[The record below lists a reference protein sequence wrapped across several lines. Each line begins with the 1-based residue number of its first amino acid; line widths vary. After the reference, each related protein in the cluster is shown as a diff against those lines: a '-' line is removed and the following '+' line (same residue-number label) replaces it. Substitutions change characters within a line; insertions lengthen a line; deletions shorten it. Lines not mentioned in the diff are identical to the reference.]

1 MKLEGKKALVTGASR
16 GIGPPYI
23 PSEVVTTLMPEV
35 VDFEPHEALDGK
47 EDGLYFYRKI
57 IDRCKEFLK
66 SQGYLL
72 FEIGYDQ
79 GEAVSSMLRCAGF
92 EEVRVIKDL
101 ARNDRVV
108 MGHL

>member
-1 MKLEGKKALVTGASR
+1 MCPILR
-16 GIGPPYI
+16 I
-23 PSEVVTTLMPEV
+23 
-35 VDFEPHEALDGK
+35 F
-47 EDGLYFYRKI
+47 R
-57 IDRCKEFLK
+57 EFLK
-66 SQGYLL
+66 PQGYLI

-92 EEVRVIKDL
+92 EEVHVIKDL